1 MTLANGKVEYSMV
14 GLLCTLLVGCYLGYE
29 AAHDDCST
37 EDVISV

>member
-1 MTLANGKVEYSMV
+1 MTLTNGNVEYSMV
-14 GLLCTLLVGCYLGYE
+14 ALLCTLLVESYLRYE